1 MTWSGWV
8 VGAVAALALSGCSAG
23 GETAA
28 GETSPAE
35 TPSLVIPEVGRPL
48 EVGADACAL
57 LDEGQ
62 RRELGLPG
70 VVRGDGDGTC
80 DLHRDARRP
89 DESDYLRIV
98 VFAEGGLADQ
108 YAQCGT
114 LDCSRWTTDSI
125 DGYPVIRAAD
135 ELTAKYGGCK
145 IFLGVS
151 DTSVVTFVDVAVD
164 SGAGGEDCARAER
177 AAGMVLVTL
186 G

>member
-1 MTWSGWV
+1 M
-8 VGAVAALALSGCSAG
+8 LSGCSDEGANPTPAS
-23 GETAA
+23 E
-28 GETSPAE
+28 PAE
-35 TPSLVIPEVGRPL
+35 QTSLVIPEVGRPL

-57 LDEGQ
+57 LDERQ

-80 DLHRDARRP
+80 DLHRDAQRP

-135 ELTAKYGGCK
+135 ELTAKYRGCK

-151 DTSVVTFVDVAVD
+151 DTSVVTFVDVAVG